1 MAIHFTKRKTTR
13 IIYFLLE
20 VHNTIYEVF
29 LSKIESLNATES
41 LDLAINL
48 QERQQIEH
56 IHWHHGDEITK
67 TQTSGSIKGQ
77 KKIKISQTKKQK
89 QNLWRK
95 WELQKL
101 SMNTAFQLRDLT
113 KLEGLLAAA
122 A

>member
-41 LDLAINL
+41 LDIAINL

-56 IHWHHGDEITK
+56 IH
-67 TQTSGSIKGQ
+67 
-77 KKIKISQTKKQK
+77 
-89 QNLWRK
+89 
-95 WELQKL
+95 
-101 SMNTAFQLRDLT
+101 
-113 KLEGLLAAA
+113 
-122 A
+122 